1 MYDSKQEKKRYL
13 YQNLLQCNMKKSII
27 SQFYIQKSL
36 FNVVDKERLERE
48 SSNVLE
54 EEENRSKNQEN
65 QVESR

>member
-54 EEENRSKNQEN
+54 EEKKRSKNQEN

>member
-1 MYDSKQEKKRYL
+1 
-13 YQNLLQCNMKKSII
+13 MKKNII
-27 SQFYIQKSL
+27 SQFFIQKSL
-36 FNVVDKERLERE
+36 FNVVEKERLERE